1 LNLGTPTLIKIVMIA
16 SHKIEELTFDDKNIF
31 LTVDGRKISI
41 ALEAVSVKLSNASDI
56 EKSLFTISPSG
67 YGVHWPLLDEDIS
80 IDQLIKQAK

>member
-1 LNLGTPTLIKIVMIA
+1 
-16 SHKIEELTFDDKNIF
+16 
-31 LTVDGRKISI
+31 
-41 ALEAVSVKLSNASDI
+41 VKLSNASDI

>member
-1 LNLGTPTLIKIVMIA
+1 MIA

>member
-1 LNLGTPTLIKIVMIA
+1 MIA
-16 SHKIEELTFDDKNIF
+16 SHKIEELTFDDKNMF

-67 YGVHWPLLDEDIS
+67 YGVHWPLIDEDIS

>member
-1 LNLGTPTLIKIVMIA
+1 MIA
-16 SHKIEELTFDDKNIF
+16 SHKIEELTFDDKNMF

>member
-1 LNLGTPTLIKIVMIA
+1 MIA
-16 SHKIEELTFDDKNIF
+16 SHKIEELTFDDKNMF

-41 ALEAVSVKLSNASDI
+41 ALEAVSVKLSNASAI

-67 YGVHWPLLDEDIS
+67 YGVHWPLIDEDIS